1 MATMSKDSSRRE
13 TCLISVPCEGV
24 GGGSYGKFSCEMHCM
39 YVCVYWR
46 ASRVPAA
53 AVIPAPIVSVV
64 YAAVKMPVVVSGC
77 MCGACCV
84 CVAVL
89 CVHAACS
96 HVWRD
101 TG

>member
-13 TCLISVPCEGV
+13 TCLISGALVCV
-24 GGGSYGKFSCEMHCM
+24 GGGSYGKF
-39 YVCVYWR
+39 VCDVHFLCVHVYWR

-64 YAAVKMPVVVSGC
+64 YAAVKMPVVVNGC

-84 CVAVL
+84 VCL
-89 CVHAACS
+89 CGSSVCACCLCA
-96 HVWRD
+96 
-101 TG
+101 